1 MAVNSCHYFYVTG
14 EVLMATRSIFA
25 LLISFAVCA
34 ALCPVGIPI
43 LHRMKFGQEVRDDGP
58 QSHLKKQGTP
68 TMGGIMILIGVAAGT
83 LPFAGSDPETLPVL
97 LFTLAFGLIG
107 FLDDFLKIRRKQ
119 SEGLTV
125 KQKLLLQI
133 AATAVLA
140 GYLWQKEDLRGM
152 LVPFTGDLES
162 GVIVPLGVLYIPF
175 VFFVV
180 IGTDNGTNFTDG
192 LDGLCSSVTIAV
204 AVFFLAFSVR
214 EGISCGPASGAV
226 AGALLGFLLFNCY
239 PAKVFM
245 GDTGALALGGYVA
258 STALLLKMPL
268 FILLAGFIYLAEVVS
283 VMIQV
288 VYFKK
293 THGKRFFR
301 MAPIHHHFEL
311 GGWSET
317 RVVTVFTAVTVILSL
332 LCWLGIGA
340 A

>member
-1 MAVNSCHYFYVTG
+1 
-14 EVLMATRSIFA
+14 MATRSILA

-34 ALCPVGIPI
+34 VLCPAGIPI
-43 LHRMKFGQEVRDDGP
+43 LRRMKFGQEVRDDGP

-68 TMGGIMILIGVAAGT
+68 TMGGIMILIAVAAGT
-83 LPFAGSDPETLPVL
+83 LPFAGSDPETVPVL
-97 LFTLAFGLIG
+97 LFTLAFGVIG
-107 FLDDFLKIRRKQ
+107 FLDDFLKIRKKQ

-125 KQKLLLQI
+125 KQKFGLQVI
-133 AATAVLA
+133 ATAVLA
-140 GYLWQKEDLRGM
+140 WYLWQNAELRGM

-162 GVIVPLGVLYIPF
+162 GVIIPLGIFYIPF

-180 IGTDNGTNFTDG
+180 MGTDNGTNFTDG

-204 AVFFLAFSVR
+204 AAFFLAASVR
-214 EGISCGPASGAV
+214 EGVSCGPASGAV
-226 AGALLGFLLFNCY
+226 AGALLAFLLYNCY

-245 GDTGALALGGYVA
+245 GDTGALALGGYVS
-258 STALLLKMPL
+258 STALLLRMPL
-268 FILLAGFIYLAEVVS
+268 FILLVGFIYLMEVVS

-317 RVVTVFTAVTVILSL
+317 RVVTVFTTVTVILSL
-332 LCWLGIGA
+332 LCWLGLGVS
-340 A
+340 